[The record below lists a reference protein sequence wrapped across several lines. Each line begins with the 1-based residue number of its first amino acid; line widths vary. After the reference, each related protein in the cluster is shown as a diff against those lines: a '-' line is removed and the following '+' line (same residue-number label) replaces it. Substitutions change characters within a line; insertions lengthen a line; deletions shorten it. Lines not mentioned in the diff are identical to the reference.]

1 MLSFSQAKAE
11 GKVGSINWGSR
22 CNVPTGTLKYP
33 SFFAAACYAPFTANN
48 GGTTTQGVTAS
59 TIKVVYY
66 VPQAN
71 DPILNYI
78 ESAIKDTATNAQN
91 IETMQDWVTFY
102 NHFFE
107 TYGRK
112 VVLVPY
118 TATGVSDDPVA
129 QRGPT
134 R

>member
-1 MLSFSQAKAE
+1 MRR
-11 GKVGSINWGSR
+11 SR
-22 CNVPTGTLKYP
+22 G
-33 SFFAAACYAPFTANN
+33 NN
-48 GGTTTQGVTAS
+48 GGATTQGVTAS

-66 VPQAN
+66 VPQAT

-91 IETMQDWVTFY
+91 IQTMQDWVTFY

-112 VVLVPY
+112 VVARPLH
-118 TATGVSDDPVA
+118 GRRVSRTTRSPH
-129 QRGPT
+129 GPT